1 MNSKPIAERYSD
13 YLSTLSLNDL
23 RTFGRFQGV
32 QAATQRKKE
41 DLIDEIIKILLGKV
55 KPNLP
60 KTDARPVG
68 APPKSSTLNPDI
80 MPKLD
85 EIRKKY
91 EMDQREREFVMS
103 VASLTTHSIF
113 LSIPAFLKF
122 YRTDTV
128 LSAVTTASRRTGRT
142 YSSPRR

>member
-55 KPNLP
+55 KPTLP

-68 APPKSSTLNPDI
+68 APPKSSTINPDI

-103 VASLTTHSIF
+103 VASDEKTF
-113 LSIPAFLKF
+113 DDAFDIPVYSGILDFPC
-122 YRTDTV
+122 
-128 LSAVTTASRRTGRT
+128 SRRRWN
-142 YSSPRR
+142 R